1 MAKLEL
7 QLLVGAESK
16 EWLAGVENVLE
27 RLEKVA
33 ATLTALPD
41 TAKNAK
47 QAEEDFDE
55 DEQAAATE
63 DEDTDF
69 AATKKTAK
77 KTKAAFDEDEDTEV
91 ESVGSVDEDED
102 FTEPTVKKAKKLTV
116 DDVNDAC
123 KKRASKTGGKE
134 GRSEVLGILKK
145 KFKTTSVSEL
155 KPEQYAAVIAAMG
168 A

>member
-33 ATLTALPD
+33 ATLTALPA

-77 KTKAAFDEDEDTEV
+77 KTKAAFDEDEETV
-91 ESVGSVDEDED
+91 EASEDEESED
-102 FTEPTVKKAKKLTV
+102 FTEPTTKKAKKLTV
-116 DDVNDAC
+116 EDVNDAC

-134 GRSEVLGILKK
+134 GRTEVLGILKK